1 MYNLLSKMDSA
12 LLEQVPDEYKPIY
25 KRNWN
30 TIRTSVKRGLIKEMY
45 HYPLIIEN
53 SHLEIMKLLQDILKT
68 HNRIKINV
76 AFGFILR
83 QRTTEEL
90 KFFHPSNNTMLFV
103 RPRLIENA
111 RDKRKLL
118 EDVESEDVF
127 EYARLQRPSTNWVV
141 ARIICV
147 RFDVY
152 KLNN

>member
-1 MYNLLSKMDSA
+1 MDSV
-12 LLEQVPDEYKPIY
+12 LLEQVPDEYKTIY

-30 TIRTSVKRGLIKEMY
+30 TIRTSVKRGLIKEVY
-45 HYPLIIEN
+45 HYPLLIEN
-53 SHLEIMKLLQDILKT
+53 PHLEIIKLLQDIFKT
-68 HNRIKINV
+68 HNKMKINV

-90 KFFHPSNNTMLFV
+90 KFFHPSNNTMLFD